1 MIPTNAQKASAP
13 IHAEAETILP
23 LCRSV
28 FIGNRLLPDGILR
41 APVGQYRRP
50 VVVRLRLKGNRP
62 QSQAPFQGEE
72 NDTLRSKTAAATLS
86 WDCRGRFSADSQHPS
101 APISEA
107 KV

>member
-50 VVVRLRLKGNRP
+50 VVVRLRLKGN
-62 QSQAPFQGEE
+62 QAAFHG
-72 NDTLRSKTAAATLS
+72 A
-86 WDCRGRFSADSQHPS
+86 
-101 APISEA
+101 ISGGG
-107 KV
+107 K